1 MLMRLKITSII
12 KFNTHDFLFTFR
24 RHVIFLVFHPNI
36 GLKTSTYEFIDR
48 IHQNQ
53 EGFEGKKLSGKE
65 FVTFEEYQRVC
76 AVDIAGYSESYCFLT
91 WIFASILLVIL
102 QNPSK

>member
-1 MLMRLKITSII
+1 MLMRLKITSMI

-24 RHVIFLVFHPNI
+24 RHTIFLVFHPNI

-48 IHQNQ
+48 IHQNK

-76 AVDIAGYSESYCFLT
+76 AVDIIAG
-91 WIFASILLVIL
+91 
-102 QNPSK
+102 